1 MYKIYNQL
9 HKSILKP
16 IQVEVASYLAHENS
30 YDINAW
36 NAGKVLLWSRKRC
49 RLLATRISGIR
60 DLEDISP
67 WYMNYGKLLLRGN
80 RFKEKYCLPIE
91 IEILNE
97 ITIRVFHIYPIFD
110 HSVCVEW

>member
-1 MYKIYNQL
+1 M
-9 HKSILKP
+9 
-16 IQVEVASYLAHENS
+16 QVEVASYLAHENS

-80 RFKEKYCLPIE
+80 IFKEKYCLPIE
-91 IEILNE
+91 IDISNE
-97 ITIRVFHIYPIFD
+97 KTFALF
-110 HSVCVEW
+110 

>member
-36 NAGKVLLWSRKRC
+36 NAGKVLL
-49 RLLATRISGIR
+49 
-60 DLEDISP
+60 
-67 WYMNYGKLLLRGN
+67 
-80 RFKEKYCLPIE
+80 
-91 IEILNE
+91 
-97 ITIRVFHIYPIFD
+97 
-110 HSVCVEW
+110 

>member
-1 MYKIYNQL
+1 M
-9 HKSILKP
+9 
-16 IQVEVASYLAHENS
+16 QVEVASYLAHENS

-60 DLEDISP
+60 DLKDISP
-67 WYMNYGKLLLRGN
+67 WYMNYSKSLLRGN
-80 RFKEKYCLPIE
+80 ISKQKYCLPIE

-97 ITIRVFHIYPIFD
+97 ITIRVFRSIPR
-110 HSVCVEW
+110 VKW

>member
-1 MYKIYNQL
+1 M
-9 HKSILKP
+9 KP

-60 DLEDISP
+60 DLEDIIP

-80 RFKEKYCLPIE
+80 KSKQKYCVPIE
-91 IEILNE
+91 IEVLNE
-97 ITIRVFHIYPIFD
+97 ITISVFHIYPIFD
-110 HSVCVEW
+110 LLVIVKSFNLKNGIF